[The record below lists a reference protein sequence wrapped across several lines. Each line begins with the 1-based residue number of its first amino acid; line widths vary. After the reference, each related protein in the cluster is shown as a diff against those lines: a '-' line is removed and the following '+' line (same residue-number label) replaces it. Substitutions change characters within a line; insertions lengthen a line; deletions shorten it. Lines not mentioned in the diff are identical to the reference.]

1 MTGGDQNEKPPG
13 LARRDRN
20 TAARRGIT
28 RDPTAQEPL
37 LVEGARR
44 QAGVEEKCAGNYA
57 FAGVRTMV
65 YLGSRAR
72 LRHNCR

>member
-1 MTGGDQNEKPPG
+1 MPGGDVNEKPPG
-13 LARRDRN
+13 MARRYRI
-20 TAARRGIT
+20 TAARRGIS

-44 QAGVEEKCAGNYA
+44 QAGEEEECAGNYA